1 MYVLSTNTNK
11 MWNNI
16 QVPRTTRTTLGSIY
30 YILFMNNPLI
40 DKTSSTRK
48 GKSVPERNNDKRGN
62 GNGNTKVT
70 NSLLVEE
77 DDWDYLLGGSE
88 QEYIANFDE
97 GKKKTNASFPSL
109 RCLFI
114 FMFVG
119 GVIMTTASS
128 LCAVYAGLTY
138 QDVHS
143 SYAAIQ
149 KYGPYLES
157 LTSINSTDISN
168 MKDQMRSINDCIS
181 ERYCKRIHEHEEDYE
196 EDSKVEMP

>member
-1 MYVLSTNTNK
+1 
-11 MWNNI
+11 
-16 QVPRTTRTTLGSIY
+16 
-30 YILFMNNPLI
+30 MNNPLI
-40 DKTSSTRK
+40 DKSSSTRK
-48 GKSVPERNNDKRGN
+48 GKSVPERNNNKRGN
-62 GNGNTKVT
+62 GNMKAGEIT

-97 GKKKTNASFPSL
+97 GKKKTHTSFPSL

-119 GVIMTTASS
+119 GVIMTTASC

-143 SYAAIQ
+143 SYAAIH
-149 KYGPYLES
+149 KYGPSFES
-157 LTSINSTDISN
+157 FNSINSSDIAN

-181 ERYCKRIHEHEEDYE
+181 ERYCKRIHEEEHG
-196 EDSKVEMP
+196 EDSKVEMQ

>member
-1 MYVLSTNTNK
+1 
-11 MWNNI
+11 
-16 QVPRTTRTTLGSIY
+16 
-30 YILFMNNPLI
+30 MNNPLI

-97 GKKKTNASFPSL
+97 GKKKTRASFPSL
-109 RCLFI
+109 RCLFV

-119 GVIMTTASS
+119 GVIMTTASC

-149 KYGPYLES
+149 KYGPSLES

-181 ERYCKRIHEHEEDYE
+181 ERYCKRIHEEDYE
-196 EDSKVEMP
+196 EDSKVEMQ

>member
-1 MYVLSTNTNK
+1 
-11 MWNNI
+11 
-16 QVPRTTRTTLGSIY
+16 
-30 YILFMNNPLI
+30 MNNPLI

-77 DDWDYLLGGSE
+77 DDWDYLLGGGSE

-97 GKKKTNASFPSL
+97 GIKKTNASFPSL

-119 GVIMTTASS
+119 GVIMTTASC

-149 KYGPYLES
+149 KYGPSFES
-157 LTSINSTDISN
+157 LNSINSTDISN

-181 ERYCKRIHEHEEDYE
+181 ERYCKRIHEHEEDFE
-196 EDSKVEMP
+196 EDSKDEMP

>member
-1 MYVLSTNTNK
+1 

-62 GNGNTKVT
+62 GNGNGNGNLKAAGNT

-119 GVIMTTASS
+119 GVIMTTASC

-196 EDSKVEMP
+196 EDSKFEMP